1 MSARSVPRARRNYA
15 VWEITL
21 KCNLACSHCGSR
33 AGAARDNELTASEAL
48 DLVHQMADL
57 GIDEVTLIGGEAYLR
72 ADWLDIA
79 AEIVRLGMTCG
90 VTTGGYGVSR
100 TIAQRMH
107 DAGISTVSVSVDG
120 LQATHDRLRGV
131 RGSWRR
137 CFETIGHVVAAGIPL
152 PCCNTQIN
160 RLSAAEL
167 PLLYEEIRKAG
178 VAAWQVQLTVP
189 MGRAADHPE
198 MLLQPFEL
206 LELYPMLA
214 HVIERARREGVDV
227 QPGNDIGYYGPYESI
242 FRSTPGSG
250 DFWQGC
256 MAGLR
261 TIGIEA
267 DGAIKGCPS
276 LPTASYA
283 GGNIRERPLKEIV
296 QTTDRLRFNIG
307 AGTPRGADHTW
318 GFCGSCDYRQLCR
331 GGCTWTAHVFFDRP
345 GNNPYCHH
353 RALTLASR
361 GVGEQVRLAEPA
373 PGLPF
378 DHGRFEL
385 LQRPLLDAGVDD
397 PEAFS
402 LAGVLWPLAW
412 LRDDPSLA
420 ERLAAERDRTIAS
433 YGTSGAADA
442 PYREALDL
450 IRGAPSSL

>member
-1 MSARSVPRARRNYA
+1 VPRARTNYA

-33 AGAARDNELTASEAL
+33 AGVARENELTTSEAL
-48 DLVHQMADL
+48 DLVRQMADL
-57 GIDEVTLIGGEAYLR
+57 GIDEVTMIGGEAYLR
-72 ADWLDIA
+72 PDWLEIA
-79 AEIVRLGMTCG
+79 AEIVHRGMTCG
-90 VTTGGYGVSR
+90 MTTGGYGISR
-100 TIAQRMH
+100 TTAEHMH

-120 LQATHDRLRGV
+120 LEATHDRLRGV
-131 RGSWRR
+131 PGSWRR
-137 CFETIGHVVAAGIPL
+137 CFETIGHVVAAGIDL
-152 PCCNTQIN
+152 PCCNTQFN
-160 RLSAAEL
+160 RLSAPEM
-167 PLLYEEIRKAG
+167 PLIYDEIRKAS

-198 MLLQPFEL
+198 LLLQPFEL

-227 QPGNDIGYYGPYESI
+227 QPGNDVGYYGPYESV
-242 FRSTPGSG
+242 FRSMPGDNG
-250 DFWQGC
+250 FWQGC
-256 MAGLR
+256 MAGLQ

-276 LPTASYA
+276 LPTASYV
-283 GGNIRERPLKEIV
+283 GGNIRERSLKDIV

-307 AGTPRGADHTW
+307 AGTPSGADHTW
-318 GFCGSCDYRQLCR
+318 GFCGSCEYRELCR
-331 GGCTWTAHVFFDRP
+331 GGCTWTAHVLFDRP

-361 GVGEQVRLAEPA
+361 GVGEEVNLVERA

-385 LQRPLLDAGVDD
+385 HERSLVDAGIAD
-397 PEAFS
+397 PGGFS

-412 LRDDPSLA
+412 LEEDPSLPA
-420 ERLAAERDRTIAS
+420 RLATERDRTIAS
-433 YGTSGAADA
+433 YGTAGAGDA
-442 PYREALDL
+442 PYREALEL
-450 IRGAPSSL
+450 IRGTPPAL